1 MVKWQDTEHLHNKG
15 IRLKLGYEKC
25 ESVRQ
30 WSGFLQFIKVF
41 QMNFA
46 HMETELN
53 KDVKGAPYI
62 Q

>member
-1 MVKWQDTEHLHNKG
+1 MKNVTQSDSDLF
-15 IRLKLGYEKC
+15 
-25 ESVRQ
+25 
-30 WSGFLQFIKVF
+30 FLQFIKVF